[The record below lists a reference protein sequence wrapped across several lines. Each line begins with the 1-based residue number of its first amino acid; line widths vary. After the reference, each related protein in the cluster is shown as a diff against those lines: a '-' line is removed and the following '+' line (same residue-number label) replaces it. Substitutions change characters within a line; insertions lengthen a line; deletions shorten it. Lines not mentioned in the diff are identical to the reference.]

1 MNASKKVFAA
11 LLLSTALLA
20 ACQEQEVDKD
30 IAEEAVEETEKAAID
45 VPSQAA
51 LVTLVD
57 QHITGILAGL
67 NTATEEF
74 NLSDGTVTDAI
85 YEAMKARFTNFG
97 TTSYIDGDLKLIA
110 KGFCYLGCDMAF
122 FPMTMANALHVEL
135 EQLND
140 ETVKLAATHPADMM
154 TSEGYQDIVTLKYDD
169 GLWKIDEIQHKTV
182 ELQLSKEQAQQVLA
196 NWGYEGATFV
206 EEIETTEN
214 DKQVKAYRFDAQGQ
228 PLLVSAVTGY
238 VEEGVQQVEKPATPS
253 TSKLYNKYEAKIA
266 EATQQVEDLG
276 DAFTGYTTVEINEH
290 MNEIVNVWDGLLND
304 MYQALKANLPENEF
318 AALKA
323 EQRQWIK
330 ERDAYAEK
338 TATEEA
344 EGGTMYT
351 MVYLS
356 AISDYTEQRCSDFL
370 YDYMT
375 GR

>member
-85 YEAMKARFTNFG
+85 YEAMKTRFTNFG

-206 EEIETTEN
+206 EETETTEN

-238 VEEGVQQVEKPATPS
+238 VEEGVQQVEKPAAPS

-304 MYQALKANLPENEF
+304 MYQALKANLPESEF

-323 EQRQWIK
+323 DQRQWIK
-330 ERDAYAEK
+330 ERDAYAEQ

-356 AISDYTEQRCSDFL
+356 AISDYTEQRCYDFL